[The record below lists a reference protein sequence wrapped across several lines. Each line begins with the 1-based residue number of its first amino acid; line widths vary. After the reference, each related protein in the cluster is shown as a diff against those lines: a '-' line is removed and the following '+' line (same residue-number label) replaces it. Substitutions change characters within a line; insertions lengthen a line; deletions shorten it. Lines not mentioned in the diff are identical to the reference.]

1 MAYLMKQQLLNGVSL
16 QPFGLIESNWGGTRI
31 EPWTTPEGLAS
42 CEVPAFEDPNHP
54 ETSNSF
60 LYNAMIH
67 PIIKFTI
74 KGAIWYQGTVAPN
87 QLWPGACTIK
97 L

>member
-1 MAYLMKQQLLNGVSL
+1 MTTKKLKTNFQA
-16 QPFGLIESNWGGTRI
+16 FGLIESNWGGTRI
-31 EPWTTPEGLAS
+31 EPWMTPEGWTN
-42 CEVPAFEDPNHP
+42 CNVPPFEDPDHP

-74 KGAIWYQGTVAPN
+74 KGAIWYQGIISVMW
-87 QLWPGACTIK
+87 LFH
-97 L
+97 